1 MPKLSI
7 KLLIL
12 KCYFS
17 ATGSRLS
24 SVFAVRR
31 ASWRPTGP
39 AFSRRSANSSIV
51 FPGNRKSEN
60 SNRPRPEFRNI
71 RSLSISQSTTW
82 PRALRM
88 LRGRWRKHF
97 LSLDFIFEL
106 LRKEEWQ
113 IWDFRFE
120 IWDLRNAKMQNFD
133 KPEEELDIDKRF
145 KIVKNLT

>member
-1 MPKLSI
+1 MLKLSI
-7 KLLIL
+7 NILIP

-24 SVFAVRR
+24 SVFAVKR

-39 AFSRRSANSSIV
+39 AFSLRSENSSIV

-82 PRALRM
+82 PRASRM

-97 LSLDFIFEL
+97 LSLDFYFWIVKKRRMGDLRFEKCENAKL
-106 LRKEEWQ
+106 WQ
-113 IWDFRFE
+113 IRRS
-120 IWDLRNAKMQNFD
+120 IGHR
-133 KPEEELDIDKRF
+133 
-145 KIVKNLT
+145 